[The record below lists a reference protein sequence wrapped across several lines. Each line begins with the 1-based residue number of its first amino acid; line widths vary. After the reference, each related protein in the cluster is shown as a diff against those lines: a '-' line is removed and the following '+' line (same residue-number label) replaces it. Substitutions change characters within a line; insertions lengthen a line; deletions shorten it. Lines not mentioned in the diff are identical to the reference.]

1 MNYFIITGT
10 SRGIGA
16 GIAKELLAQ
25 GNTVIGISRSEN
37 KNLPDLIQHSVDLAN
52 TETLETT
59 FSEILKTIDFQK
71 AKGVFLIN
79 NAGLLAPMKPIQKAS
94 GNEIAKHINVN
105 VIAPMILS
113 SVFIR
118 ELAELG
124 IRKRILNIS
133 SGAGKNPYFG
143 WAAYCTS
150 KAGIDMFSRTIAVEQ
165 KEAKNP
171 VEVVSFAPGVVDTEM
186 QSEIRSVAEEDFISL
201 PRFKEMHEA
210 GALQDT
216 ETVGKFIA
224 DYLQSDRFE
233 DGGVVDIRDFDE

>member
-25 GNTVIGISRSEN
+25 GHKVIGISRSEN
-37 KNLPDLIQHSVDLAN
+37 QDLTDLIQHSVDLSN
-52 TETLETT
+52 TETLEST
-59 FSEILKTIDFQK
+59 FAEILQSIDVAK
-71 AKGVFLIN
+71 ASGIFLIN

-94 GNEIAKHINVN
+94 GSEITKHISVN
-105 VIAPMILS
+105 IVAPMILS

-118 ELAELG
+118 ELADLN

-165 KEAKNP
+165 KEVKNP

-186 QSEIRSVAEEDFISL
+186 QSEIRSTNEEDFINL
-201 PRFKEMHEA
+201 RRFKEMHET
-210 GALQDT
+210 GTLQDT
-216 ETVGKFIA
+216 ATVGKFIA

-233 DGGVVDIRDFDE
+233 DGGVVDIRDLNE

>member
-25 GNTVIGISRSEN
+25 GNTVIGISRS
-37 KNLPDLIQHSVDLAN
+37 KNQELNGLIQHAVDLSN

-59 FSEILKTIDFQK
+59 FTEILQSIDLEK
-71 AKGVFLIN
+71 ATGVFLVN

-94 GNEIAKHINVN
+94 GSELTKHINVN
-105 VIAPMILS
+105 VIAPMIMAA
-113 SVFIR
+113 VFIR
-118 ELAELG
+118 ELSALN

-143 WAAYCTS
+143 WSAYCTS
-150 KAGIDMFSRTIAVEQ
+150 KAGIDMFSRTVSVEQ
-165 KEAKNP
+165 QEVNNP

-186 QSEIRSVAEEDFISL
+186 QSEIRATEEEDFINL

-216 ETVGKFIA
+216 DTVGKFIA
-224 DYLQSDRFE
+224 DYLLSDRFE

>member
-1 MNYFIITGT
+1 MNYFIITGA

-25 GNTVIGISRSEN
+25 GHKVIGISRSEN
-37 KNLPDLIQHSVDLAN
+37 QELTHLIQHSVDLSN
-52 TETLETT
+52 TETLEST
-59 FSEILKTIDFQK
+59 FSEILQSIDLEK
-71 AKGVFLIN
+71 VSGIFLIN
-79 NAGLLAPMKPIQKAS
+79 NAGLLAPMMPIQKAS
-94 GNEIAKHINVN
+94 GSEITKHINVN

-118 ELAELG
+118 ELADLN

-150 KAGIDMFSRTIAVEQ
+150 KAGIDMFSRTVAVEQ
-165 KEAKNP
+165 KEIENP

-186 QSEIRSVAEEDFISL
+186 QSEIRSTDETDFTNL

-233 DGGVVDIRDFDE
+233 DGGVVDIRDFD

>member
-1 MNYFIITGT
+1 MKYFIITGA
-10 SRGIGA
+10 SKGIGA
-16 GIAKELLAQ
+16 GIAKELLKQ
-25 GNTVIGISRSEN
+25 GNTVIGISRS
-37 KNLPDLIQHSVDLAN
+37 KNPELTNLIQHSVDLAN

-59 FSEILKTIDFQK
+59 FSEILQTIDLGK
-71 AKGVFLIN
+71 ATGIFLIN

-94 GNEIAKHINVN
+94 GSEIAKHINVN

-118 ELAELG
+118 ELAELN

-143 WAAYCTS
+143 WSAYCTS
-150 KAGIDMFSRTIAVEQ
+150 KAGIDMFSRTVSVEQ
-165 KEAKNP
+165 QETKNP
-171 VEVVSFAPGVVDTEM
+171 VEVISFAPGVVDTEM
-186 QSEIRSVAEEDFISL
+186 QSEIRATDEEDFINL

-210 GALQDT
+210 GVLQDSD
-216 ETVGKFIA
+216 TVGKFIA

>member
-1 MNYFIITGT
+1 MNYFIITGA
-10 SRGIGA
+10 SKGIGA
-16 GIAKELLAQ
+16 GIAKELLNQ

-37 KNLPDLIQHSVDLAN
+37 PELTDLIQYSVDLAN
-52 TETLETT
+52 TETLETA
-59 FSEILKTIDFQK
+59 FSEILQTIDLEK
-71 AKGVFLIN
+71 ATGVFLIN

-94 GNEIAKHINVN
+94 GSEITTHINVN

-118 ELAELG
+118 ELADLN

-143 WAAYCTS
+143 WSAYCTS
-150 KAGIDMFSRTIAVEQ
+150 KAGIDMFSRTVSVEQ
-165 KEAKNP
+165 KETTNP
-171 VEVVSFAPGVVDTEM
+171 VEVISFAPGVVDTEM
-186 QSEIRSVAEEDFISL
+186 QSEIRSTEEKDFINL
-201 PRFKEMHEA
+201 PQFKELYEA
-210 GALQDT
+210 GILQDA

-233 DGGVVDIRDFDE
+233 DGGVVDIRDFD